1 MSAGG
6 GGAWLDT
13 LRRDGKE
20 VSARSS
26 LRTDDGEPEWMIGH
40 AHDEAID
47 GRSAGADVLDA
58 CRQSLGVGWDETVA
72 RLVTSPDANA
82 ATDGGAR
89 ATVAG
94 AGDGHGAEWKS
105 RREVGEARER

>member
-1 MSAGG
+1 LG
-6 GGAWLDT
+6 
-13 LRRDGKE
+13 RDSKE

-72 RLVTSPDANA
+72 RLMTGPDANA

-105 RREVGEARER
+105 RREVGEAWER